1 MTDFPPDPDDLDDPL
16 VITIDSLE
24 DLDGDRL
31 MEAIRKAR
39 NGRPG
44 HAEVADRAG
53 IEGIAMPAT
62 LFYVRERDH

>member
-1 MTDFPPDPDDLDDPL
+1 MTDFPPDPEDLDDPL

-31 MEAIRKAR
+31 IEAIRKAR

-44 HAEVADRAG
+44 YAEVAGCAG
-53 IEGIAMPAT
+53 IEGIAIPAT
-62 LFYVRERDH
+62 LFYERPRET